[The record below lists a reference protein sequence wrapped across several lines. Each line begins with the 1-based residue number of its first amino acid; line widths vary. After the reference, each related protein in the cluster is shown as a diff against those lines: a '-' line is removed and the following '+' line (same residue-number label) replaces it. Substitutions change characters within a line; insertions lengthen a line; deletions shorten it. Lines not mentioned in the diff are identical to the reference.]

1 MSEKPKGHILIIDDE
16 PNALKV
22 LGAILEE
29 GGFSVRKCLDAETAM
44 EAVSNDYDAVLTDLR
59 LPGRSGMDFFAFMQE
74 SYPEI
79 PVIFLTAYGTVES
92 AVEAMTRGA
101 FYYFIK
107 PPDYLNLKGILFRAV
122 EQRRLKRELTQLREQ
137 LQQQRQCYRLTGA
150 NPKIIH
156 IQDVINSVC
165 DSESSVLICGETGTG
180 KEMIARSLHH
190 CSPQR
195 QTRSFMAVNCAAI
208 PGELIEAEL
217 FGYEK
222 GAFTGATSR
231 RIGRVEQASGGTLF
245 LDEIGELDIAVQAK
259 LLRVLQEKEIER
271 LGSNEKIHVD
281 FRLVSSTNRDLL
293 KEIRNGN
300 FREDLFYRIKV
311 IQINVPPLRDRKEDI
326 PLLVGGFL
334 KEFCAREKKVLS
346 LSDDVMAL
354 LRRYDWPGNIR
365 QLRNIIESCVVLA
378 KGREIT
384 AASLPDELFSERSST
399 HQPANATLANRSI
412 RDLEAQAVEQTL
424 RECEGNK
431 SQAAQVLGISRKA
444 LYKKIKDYGIEHG

>member
-1 MSEKPKGHILIIDDE
+1 MKEGSKGHILIIDDE

-44 EAVSNDYDAVLTDLR
+44 ETVANDFDAVLTDLR

-74 SYPEI
+74 AYPEI
-79 PVIFLTAYGTVES
+79 PVIFLTAYGSVES

-107 PPDYLNLKGILFRAV
+107 PPDYINLKGILYRAV
-122 EQRRLKRELTQLREQ
+122 EQRRLKRELSQLREQ
-137 LQQQRQCYRLTGA
+137 LEQQRHSYRLTGA
-150 NPKIIH
+150 NPEIIR
-156 IQDVINSVC
+156 IQDVIHSVC

-180 KEMIARSLHH
+180 KEMIARSLHY
-190 CSPQR
+190 CSGHR
-195 QTRSFMAVNCAAI
+195 RKRDFVAVNCAAI
-208 PGELIEAEL
+208 PNELIEAEL

-222 GAFTGATSR
+222 GAFTGASSR

-245 LDEIGELDIAVQAK
+245 LDEIGELDMAVQAK

-281 FRLVSSTNRDLL
+281 FRLVCSTNRDLP
-293 KEIRNGN
+293 KEIRDGN

-311 IQINVPPLRDRKEDI
+311 IQINVPPLRARKEDI

-346 LSDDVMAL
+346 VSDEVMAL

-378 KGREIT
+378 KGREIST
-384 AASLPDELFSERSST
+384 ALLPEEVRVETAPKRQSTDCSLG
-399 HQPANATLANRSI
+399 QRSI
-412 RDLEAQAVEQTL
+412 RDLEADAVARTL
-424 RECEGNK
+424 RECAGNK

-444 LYKKIKDYGIEHG
+444 LYKKIKDYGIEIL